1 MSDSLN
7 RINAPLNFRTSDT
20 LITTKVAH
28 YPTKV
33 DTGMLIIPG
42 WTRPNANG
50 INPNIN
56 SADFN
61 GPNFKARPL
70 KHWRRQLRVYNNNG
84 KGPSNNSRTAMIS
97 LLDKPGT
104 GVYHK
109 DPDCACVGD
118 EGGNSYI
125 IANNKFGYETQENK
139 YSTPQN
145 DVAIQ
150 NNGSNTI
157 PYNATEADINDPTN
171 PAYKVITDLYNTK
184 CINSSPQSNI
194 IRSSILYNSQAYYE
208 TTRAKLEARCQTY
221 EQNVS
226 TNPASGVTYFSAS
239 GEPLWPN
246 NTPLGPQVVAP
257 VNFGGITYKGDFFNI
272 YTYANGATSLGPVSS
287 IITFNF
293 TPKILCRLSYVIAG
307 LYVNAP
313 SIPSLI
319 RAIVYDS
326 SNNIIC
332 VSQNT
337 QNTFISPYS
346 PGIPSFSEAS
356 LAFYFPQNIYI
367 NTSTS
372 YYIRFSTLN
381 ARDFYYIVDNTIPG
395 SPLTG
400 TLVAAPLYCKSE
412 TIYKPNN
419 VTFAKQGAVS
429 GSIRTKQLATNSVL
443 LNGSVFYSAA
453 AASAANVGLYQ
464 GTNLSGNYFLKIKPV
479 TNSCMGTRL
488 TAPIISIINSN
499 TYSITFTWRDTGHSL
514 CNVVYYT
521 LTYYAINIIDT
532 LRNIDDSQ
540 YFFNTSEDLIAQDSL
555 DNNYNE
561 IVLYN
566 NTENMVMGAD
576 IGTLDKNGI
585 VNSNTI
591 YTDKDNNIRYNII
604 SDVRTMD
611 IPPSTLNLSNFQNI
625 SSIISL
631 MPQTNYLLSMTATNG
646 NGTSARSNTIL
657 SSTLR
662 DSSIKINITP
672 LSENYTYS
680 YNSHNPVILNISMSS
695 LHSTT
700 PIILTITN
708 MSNSN
713 VAVVNS
719 IENSPNTYEV
729 ILNNAGT
736 FTLQGQQ
743 LQGLGESNI
752 FGTSIT
758 TSSLITITRNT
769 PMFSIPWNIF
779 VDPLFIGR
787 TYPFTGPTLTY
798 PSYLPYDFVITYT
811 IIDYEGK
818 PSDVATFVDG
828 DRIQI
833 NKIGSFKI
841 KATSNQTQNY
851 NSVSILSNNYYNTNM
866 NSPVILFPDEFV
878 REFTYSPTLSF
889 NITEAVFIY
898 PSQRPRD
905 VFIEYSIIQTSP
917 IDLSKTLIASIEGIN
932 ITIYGAGKF
941 KIRARTNST
950 PVYDSTTIESPEI
963 TINRATPILSM
974 PWYLFSDISS
984 VLFVPGTFYF
994 TPPVFEYPLPTSPSF
1009 PQEIANFTY
1018 TISNPSVARIVGN
1031 SVIIYSIGEF
1041 YITAK
1046 TTETQNYN
1054 QVVIQSENRYISIQ
1068 DRPTIVFPRDFISEI
1083 TFGDI
1088 YTLTPA
1094 IFIYPEPVNVPSDL
1108 TITYSIIH
1116 TETENLNLVAS
1127 INPSGTIV
1135 TIYRAGT
1142 FKIRAETNKTSR
1154 FNVYQR
1160 DSDIIRV
1167 NKATPILGLNR
1178 LFGITLLVGNSYEFN
1193 AAYIT
1198 RPNIIPQ
1205 EILPITYTSLSPT
1218 IVTINTNQIRPTIK
1232 VINRGNFR
1240 IRAET
1245 RPSSNFNI
1253 GYVES
1258 PEEFSTNSNQ
1268 PIIRF
1273 PSSFVTEF
1281 TYGTIRTFNIE
1292 EVEFIFPNQ
1301 RPADIYVR
1309 YYIVEG
1315 YIASIE
1321 GTTITINSAG
1331 TFTIRAVT
1339 NTTENFI
1346 STLTEKQ
1353 ITINKA
1359 MPIFSVPWYLFSNL
1373 STFLFVGRTFQ
1384 FNNPQVEFPSIDSST
1399 PLPSEI
1405 PSFTYTLSNDLVASI
1420 SDPTSN
1426 TITINKSGDFYITA
1440 RIAETKNY
1448 YAAYIRSNNQY
1459 STTENTPIIVF
1470 PSANDGFIYRLTY
1483 GEPYILK
1490 QALFYYPSP
1499 NRIIEGTITLTGTT
1513 IVVNLELY
1521 NNFIING
1528 ILTTYI
1534 VNSDNQNIGVATF
1547 IVTNR
1552 RTENNQFF
1560 IDVSFINAEGILP
1573 TETTITISNIRQYI
1587 SAPSGV
1593 SINYSIP
1600 LPLTIPTPYLPVA
1613 TISGTNVAINRAGTF
1628 YIRAQTNATQEF
1640 IPSLPIYSNIIT
1652 IERATPILTFAYN
1665 IFPNDPILFVGREY
1679 DFIPPVIELPTSVP
1693 FENIS
1698 IVYTIVPIGIVTIIN
1713 NTNRIRVNRS
1723 GTFQIRAETIET
1735 YNFNRASAS
1744 YSVQRVANLNEPV
1757 IQFPDNSR
1765 KEIIYGTKNVDDIV
1779 NEYTSEQAIFIY
1791 PEPNNVPLGLAISYF
1806 IPSSFSNIAT
1816 LSMKEVS
1823 VTSEMGD
1830 VSRILTPVINI
1841 LRTGEFILI
1850 AKTNETSFFKSVEIY
1865 RTFEVI
1871 RATPILYTPWKLF
1884 TETLIAGRTYPF
1896 SAPLFIS
1903 PTPDASFP
1911 TEITPFTY
1919 LSSNVLVASITGN
1932 TITINS
1938 IGNFY
1943 ITART
1948 ATSLNYNEA
1957 VIISE
1962 NIYSTTLNTPDIYFP
1977 YDFTRN
1983 ITFRDPYTLVEA
1995 GFRYPIPVPSNL
2007 YIAYSIPYSTIASI
2021 LVTSLT
2027 INSPGTFYIRAETNQ
2042 TEVFQKRYIYSPRV
2056 TINRVTPVIFFPDI
2070 NIFPNIEVLI
2080 SGREYT
2086 FTPAVVTLPASMSL
2100 SDPPEV
2106 VPVVNYRISPPDVV
2120 TILFGTTIRVN
2131 RPGNFQIMA
2140 YTNETQNLNRVE
2152 TSYSESRVTQ
2162 INEPYIYF
2170 PSNFVTQITYGETY
2184 IFRPVNF
2191 AYPDPVRVPSDLS
2204 IVYTSTNTNVASI
2217 SVSQGNMIVTIHRA
2231 GTFQIR
2237 AQTNVTLVFRSVIR
2251 YSPVI
2256 SVSRST
2262 PTFSPAWDV
2271 FLGSEIFN
2279 INQTIALTP
2288 PTILQPLQ
2296 PLQAEILP
2304 ITYRYI
2310 SNYVPGIITITPLN
2324 TIAVINF
2331 GNTDS
2336 ITTTTMRQLS
2346 SGGNGD
2352 FLLNEILP
2360 TLFSPNNVVNT
2371 IRVIMPNGISVV
2383 PYLYENVSAYGQ
2395 NPAGAGLNR
2404 IRNCSVYSPSEVGTS
2419 IIPDN
2424 FLGMGFT
2431 LSFTYNDMIITPANT
2446 NSCGV
2451 GTNPILHYI
2460 DLWLPS
2466 NQLLTLNIQIFEGS
2480 NLVPSATYRRESIT
2494 TGVATATFA
2503 GQPML
2508 PFRIYASDI
2517 VSAQGVSEN
2526 YIRPFNNG
2534 ALLFRIRITLTT
2546 NNFFGVIPIRQ
2557 EFPRMPIMT
2566 FNMSSTDNII
2576 SNNSGITS
2584 QITTNFMDITI
2595 TNNTSYRFGFLPLG
2609 ITNPNQAWI
2618 QTGTFSPFVGFTIS
2632 RYACSL
2638 ENVAASVTLNR
2649 SGRFRMIASTQ
2660 QSNRFNSNQITSRRE
2675 YLNVTRNPIILFP
2688 EPPTFITQIT
2698 FGQTYTL
2705 QPATFTYPNPI
2716 FDGLAITYTST
2727 NTNVATITG
2736 TIVTIRNAGTFRIQA
2751 ETNRT
2756 TFFDPV
2762 TEPSPLINVSR
2773 ATPIFSTPWN
2783 AFPNLNI
2790 NSVVRVG
2797 DSLTLTRPQILV
2809 PLPPLP
2815 GEINSITYTSN
2826 PIDAVTISGTN
2837 VIVNSPGNFTITA
2850 QTSLSNNYNIAT
2862 ITSSSVTITSLP
2874 PPRIVLTGGTLVFQ
2888 ETSLPEGSPTFIQ
2901 ANPRG
2906 TGVEWFAVVDDRSR
2920 AAITGYAIGNDNLT
2934 FRSTPKDINTLVPFN
2949 NIVTTLMTDMSTLF
2963 FNASTFNA
2971 PISSWD
2977 TSRVTNMMGMFS
2989 QATAFN
2995 QPIVIWDTSLVTRM
3009 DGMFAGAIAFNQPI
3023 GTWNTSLVENMAT
3036 MFVGATRFNQPI
3048 GAWNTSLVTNMTSM
3062 FQDASSFNQPI
3073 GTWNTLNVNIMR
3085 AMFVGAHVFNQ
3096 PIGTWNTWRVTD
3108 MAAMFSSAFAF
3119 NQNLNNWN
3127 TGLVTT
3133 MADMFRRASS
3143 FNGDIGAWITNQV
3156 QNMASMFRDATA
3168 FNRPIN
3174 TNPLSFGVWVVSR
3187 VVDMD
3192 SMFQGATSF
3201 NQPIN
3206 GWNVTSVT
3214 TMRSMFDGA
3223 TAFNSPI
3230 FTGPTHNVV
3239 DMGRMFRGATAFNQ
3253 DLNNWDTRLV
3263 TDMTSMFNGATSFN
3277 GDISTWNTGAVTD
3290 MNTMFQ
3296 GATAFNRP
3304 IGAWNTSRVTNM
3316 SIMFA
3321 NTSAFNQPIGSWDTG
3336 RVTDMSNMFVNTLAF
3351 NQFIG
3356 AWNTSA
3362 VTSMLGMFG
3371 GARVYNRPMTG
3382 WNTSNVTN
3390 MGSMFANATNFN
3402 NGNTPNNASSQ
3413 NLGGFMMPW
3422 DVRNVLLMAFM
3433 FYNTSFNVNIA
3444 TNAHFGFNWV
3454 INNNNNL
3461 SFFRGGTCPLRDDFT
3476 PQAVLNDLRRGR

>member
-20 LITTKVAH
+20 LITTKVPH

-33 DTGMLIIPG
+33 NTGMLIVPG

-50 INPNIN
+50 INTNIN

-84 KGPSNNSRTAMIS
+84 KGPSNNSRTAMIAT
-97 LLDKPGT
+97 LDKPGT

-145 DVAIQ
+145 DVTIQ

-184 CINSSPQSNI
+184 CINCSPQSNI

-293 TPKILCRLSYVIAG
+293 TPKILCRLSYILAG
-307 LYVNAP
+307 FYVNSP
-313 SIPSLI
+313 STASSI

-326 SNNIIC
+326 ANNIIC

-337 QNTFISPYS
+337 QNTIVNMLSPA
-346 PGIPSFSEAS
+346 IPSFSQAS

-381 ARDFYYIVDNTIPG
+381 ATDFYYIVDNTIPG
-395 SPLTG
+395 FPLTG
-400 TLVAAPLYCKSE
+400 TLVAVPLYCKSQ

-429 GSIRTKQLATNSVL
+429 GSLRTKQLATNSVL
-443 LNGSVFYSAA
+443 LNGSVFYSAV

-479 TNSCMGTRL
+479 TDSCVGTL
-488 TAPIISIINSN
+488 LAAPIVSIINSN
-499 TYSITFTWRDTGHSL
+499 TYSITFTWQDTGHSR

-521 LTYYAINIIDT
+521 IIYYAINIIGP

-561 IVLYN
+561 TGLHN

-576 IGTLDKNGI
+576 MGADIGSWDKNGI

-591 YTDKDNNIRYNII
+591 YTDKNNNIRYNII

-625 SSIISL
+625 SSIVSL

-646 NGTSARSNTIL
+646 NGTSPRSNTIL

-708 MSNSN
+708 VSNSN

-851 NSVSILSNNYYNTNM
+851 NSVSILSNNNYNTNM

-994 TPPVFEYPLPTSPSF
+994 TPPVFEYPLPTNPSF

-1046 TTETQNYN
+1046 ITETQNYN
-1054 QVVIQSENRYISIQ
+1054 QVVIQSENRYISTQ
-1068 DRPTIVFPRDFISEI
+1068 DRPTIVFPRNFISEI

-1088 YTLTPA
+1088 YTLIPA

-1116 TETENLNLVAS
+1116 TEPQNINVVAS

-1160 DSDIIRV
+1160 DSDIIKV
-1167 NKATPILGLNR
+1167 NKATPILRLNR
-1178 LFGITLLVGNSYEFN
+1178 LYGITLLVGNTYEFN

-1205 EILPITYTSLSPT
+1205 EILPITYTSLTPT
-1218 IVTINTNQIRPTIK
+1218 IVTINTSQIRPTIS

-1245 RPSSNFNI
+1245 RPSNNFNI

-1258 PEEFSTNSNQ
+1258 LEEISTNPNE
-1268 PIIRF
+1268 PIIQF

-1281 TYGTIRTFNIE
+1281 TYGTIRRFNIE

-1346 STLTEKQ
+1346 STLIEKQ

-1384 FNNPQVEFPSIDSST
+1384 FNNPQVEFPSTDSSI
-1399 PLPSEI
+1399 PIQSEI
-1405 PSFTYTLSNDLVASI
+1405 PSFTYTITNDLVASI

-1470 PSANDGFIYRLTY
+1470 PSANDGFIYRVTY

-1490 QALFYYPSP
+1490 QAVFYYPSP

-1652 IERATPILTFAYN
+1652 IERATPILTFADN

-1698 IVYTIVPIGIVTIIN
+1698 IVYTIVPIGIVPIGIVTIIN

-1765 KEIIYGTKNVDDIV
+1765 KEIIYGTKNVNSIV
-1779 NEYTSEQAIFIY
+1779 NEYISEQAIFIY
-1791 PEPNNVPLGLAISYF
+1791 PEPNNVPLDLTISYF
-1806 IPSSFSNIAT
+1806 IPSYFSNIAT

-1823 VTSEMGD
+1823 VTSEIGD
-1830 VSRILTPVINI
+1830 VYLVLTPVINI
-1841 LRTGEFILI
+1841 LRTGEFILT
-1850 AKTNETSFFKSVEIY
+1850 AKTNETSFFKSVETS

-1911 TEITPFTY
+1911 TEIPPFTY
-1919 LSSNVLVASITGN
+1919 ISSNVSVASISGN

-1943 ITART
+1943 IIAKTT
-1948 ATSLNYNEA
+1948 ISLNYNEA
-1957 VIISE
+1957 VIRSE
-1962 NIYSTTLNTPDIYFP
+1962 NIYSTTLNMPDIYFP
-1977 YDFTRN
+1977 YDFIRN

-2056 TINRVTPVIFFPDI
+2056 TINRVTPVILFPGI

-2106 VPVVNYRISPPDVV
+2106 VPVVNYRISPPDIV

-2131 RPGNFQIMA
+2131 RPGSFQIRA
-2140 YTNETQNLNRVE
+2140 YTNETQNLNRAE
-2152 TSYSESRVTQ
+2152 TLYSESRVTE

-2204 IVYTSTNTNVASI
+2204 IVYTSTNTNVASM
-2217 SVSQGNMIVTIHRA
+2217 SVSQGNIIVTIHRA

-2237 AQTNVTLVFRSVIR
+2237 AQTNATLVFRSVIR

-2256 SVSRST
+2256 NVSRST
-2262 PTFSPAWDV
+2262 PTFSPVWDV
-2271 FLGSEIFN
+2271 FSGSEIFN

-2296 PLQAEILP
+2296 PLLAEILP

-2310 SNYVPGIITITPLN
+2310 SNYVPGIITISNPVPQVFVNFPLSD
-2324 TIAVINF
+2324 TLV
-2331 GNTDS
+2331 S
-2336 ITTTTMRQLS
+2336 PSSMRGLTN
-2346 SGGNGD
+2346 GGTGD
-2352 FLLNEILP
+2352 FILP
-2360 TLFSPNNVVNT
+2360 EIFTTFFSPNNVVDT
-2371 IRVIMPNGISVV
+2371 IRATIPAGISLV
-2383 PYLYENVSAYGQ
+2383 PYLFENVGNYGQ
-2395 NPAGAGLNR
+2395 NPNAIGHNVAVNCAQYNGTTQVVSPNDWLNNFGTWVYDDMT
-2404 IRNCSVYSPSEVGTS
+2404 IQMANLPASVGQ
-2419 IIPDN
+2419 
-2424 FLGMGFT
+2424 
-2431 LSFTYNDMIITPANT
+2431 
-2446 NSCGV
+2446 
-2451 GTNPILHYI
+2451 NPILHFI
-2460 DLWLPS
+2460 DLWLPA
-2466 NQLLTLNIQIFEGS
+2466 NVEVTPIIQIFQG
-2480 NLVPSATYRRESIT
+2480 NNINPSADYRRNINGPIVTGPAQIT
-2494 TGVATATFA
+2494 LFERGLRV
-2503 GQPML
+2503 
-2508 PFRIYASDI
+2508 FRIYASDLLQTGGM
-2517 VSAQGVSEN
+2517 S
-2526 YIRPFNNG
+2526 YIQPFLNG
-2534 ALLFRIRITLTT
+2534 FTLFRVRVSLIIAGNINDVNVRRGW
-2546 NNFFGVIPIRQ
+2546 FVPYRHPFGNLPC
-2557 EFPRMPIMT
+2557 MT
-2566 FNMSSTDNII
+2566 INMSGTDNIMT
-2576 SNNSGITS
+2576 NSGIVTQ
-2584 QITTNFMDITI
+2584 QITTRFSNITI
-2595 TNNTSYRFGFLPLG
+2595 PNGLNYRLGFLPLG
-2609 ITNPNQAWI
+2609 ITDPNRATMQCQVVSGA
-2618 QTGTFSPFVGFTIS
+2618 QSS
-2632 RYACSL
+2632 SLRYTCTL
-2638 ENVAASVTLNR
+2638 ENVGSSVTLNR

-2660 QSNRFNSNQITSRRE
+2660 QSNRFNSNQIISRIE

-2688 EPPTFITQIT
+2688 EPPTFITQVT

-2705 QPATFTYPNPI
+2705 QPAIFTYPNPI
-2716 FDGLAITYTST
+2716 FDGLTITYKST

-2736 TIVTIRNAGTFRIQA
+2736 TIVTIHNAGTFHIQA

-2762 TEPSPLINVSR
+2762 TELSPLINVSR

-2783 AFPNLNI
+2783 AFPNLNT
-2790 NSVVRVG
+2790 NSVIHVG
-2797 DSLTLTRPQILV
+2797 DLLTLTRPQILV

-2826 PIDAVTISGTN
+2826 PSDAVTISGTN

-2888 ETSLPEGSPTFIQ
+2888 ETSLPLGSPTFIQ

-2906 TGVEWFAVVDDRSR
+2906 TGVEWFAVVNNNSR
-2920 AAITGYAIGNDNLT
+2920 NAITNYARGTDTTT
-2934 FRSTPKDINTLVPFN
+2934 FRPPGQTFLVPFN
-2949 NIVTTLMTDMSTLF
+2949 NIVTTLMTDMNNLF
-2963 FNASTFNA
+2963 SNTPNFNSS
-2971 PISSWD
+2971 ISSWHTRNVTNMNNMFSNATSFNQDLNFWDTSQVIDMSFMFIDARGFNSSLSWNTSQVTSMAAMFMRATSFNQSLNLDTRSVTNMNSMFSGATSFTGFGNIGVWNTSRVTSMNSMFQGARSFNQSLGWD
-2977 TSRVTNMMGMFS
+2977 TSRVRDMNNMFNA
-2989 QATAFN
+2989 ATAYNGNMFW
-2995 QPIVIWDTSLVTRM
+2995 WDTSQVTVM
-3009 DGMFAGAIAFNQPI
+3009 AGMFGGATSFNQGI
-3023 GTWNTSLVENMAT
+3023 GRWNTSQVTNMQQ
-3036 MFVGATRFNQPI
+3036 MFDGATRFNQPI
-3048 GAWNTSLVTNMTSM
+3048 DTNILGTGAWNTGS
-3062 FQDASSFNQPI
+3062 
-3073 GTWNTLNVNIMR
+3073 
-3085 AMFVGAHVFNQ
+3085 
-3096 PIGTWNTWRVTD
+3096 
-3108 MAAMFSSAFAF
+3108 
-3119 NQNLNNWN
+3119 
-3127 TGLVTT
+3127 
-3133 MADMFRRASS
+3133 
-3143 FNGDIGAWITNQV
+3143 
-3156 QNMASMFRDATA
+3156 
-3168 FNRPIN
+3168 
-3174 TNPLSFGVWVVSR
+3174 
-3187 VVDMD
+3187 
-3192 SMFQGATSF
+3192 
-3201 NQPIN
+3201 
-3206 GWNVTSVT
+3206 
-3214 TMRSMFDGA
+3214 
-3223 TAFNSPI
+3223 
-3230 FTGPTHNVV
+3230 
-3239 DMGRMFRGATAFNQ
+3239 
-3253 DLNNWDTRLV
+3253 
-3263 TDMTSMFNGATSFN
+3263 
-3277 GDISTWNTGAVTD
+3277 
-3290 MNTMFQ
+3290 
-3296 GATAFNRP
+3296 
-3304 IGAWNTSRVTNM
+3304 VTNM
-3316 SIMFA
+3316 SWMFRNA
-3321 NTSAFNQPIGSWDTG
+3321 QQFNQNIGRWNTSQ
-3336 RVTDMSNMFVNTLAF
+3336 VTDMQHMFD
-3351 NQFIG
+3351 
-3356 AWNTSA
+3356 SA
-3362 VTSMLGMFG
+3362 Y
-3371 GARVYNRPMTG
+3371 R
-3382 WNTSNVTN
+3382 
-3390 MGSMFANATNFN
+3390 FN
-3402 NGNTPNNASSQ
+3402 NGDAVELNFDGFLNQNERNTWFRVVNDFGNITGLVSHPFNSIINRDTF
-3413 NLGGFMMPW
+3413 NLVTPRRTMNWNVGN
-3422 DVRNVLLMAFM
+3422 VRNMNFM
-3433 FYNTSFNVNIA
+3433 FNEAINFVNVDLRTWIGEAVHRDFVATGFRRNSRMQIA
-3444 TNAHFGFNWV
+3444 
-3454 INNNNNL
+3454 
-3461 SFFRGGTCPLRDDFT
+3461 FT
-3476 PQAVLNDLRRGR
+3476 PFGIWLRADRGL